1 MKFDAVKLADE
12 CASVQG
18 LCHEDP
24 AIFLRISYVDV
35 RHNFEKKIVNCSQIW
50 DTHIAYNLKLR
61 FRSDVHGLIR
71 R

>member
-1 MKFDAVKLADE
+1 VQVCKDYATKIRLFF
-12 CASVQG
+12 CA
-18 LCHEDP
+18 
-24 AIFLRISYVDV
+24 YVDV